1 MNYYV
6 IKNLDDDEVLY
17 LYAVPGKLHGGRR
30 LHPEKI
36 TKAQYETYAVFGIPV
51 RDSLNLIGWLD

>member
-6 IKNLDDDEVLY
+6 IKNLDADEVLY
-17 LYAVPGKLHGGRR
+17 LYAIPGKLHGGRR

-51 RDSLNLIGWLD
+51 RNSKG

>member
-6 IKNLDDDEVLY
+6 IKNLDTDEVLF
-17 LYAVPGKLHGGRR
+17 LYTAQKELHGGRR

-36 TKAQYETYAVFGIPV
+36 TRAQYETYAVFGIPV
-51 RDSLNLIGWLD
+51 RPPWRGERSVS